1 MYHWRGG
8 LMIDETDISRERAF
22 FYEQRARK
30 VIENLQK
37 RHMDGQYASSRHEA
51 LSAILDMIPPGA
63 VVARGDSISLDQ
75 IGLLSELLKR
85 NQNALIDP
93 FVTDATGSWGKEEER
108 QRMMR
113 ESFFA
118 DVLVTSTNAITL
130 DGKLVNVDG
139 QGNRVAAMIFG
150 PGKVILVVGIN
161 KIVKDVNEAL
171 ERIHQW
177 AAPVNARRH
186 YLKHHASNFADLPCV
201 KTGNCVDC
209 RHEWRICNYTVIIEG
224 AMPRHKGRINVV
236 LVGEELG
243 I

>member
-1 MYHWRGG
+1 
-8 LMIDETDISRERAF
+8 MIDETDISQERIF
-22 FYEQRARK
+22 LHEQRARK

-37 RHMDGQYASSRHEA
+37 RHMNGQYASNRNEA
-51 LSAILDMIPPGA
+51 LSTAMDMIPPGA

-85 NQNALIDP
+85 NKNALIDP
-93 FVTDATGSWGKEEER
+93 FVTDTDGSWVKEEER

-118 DVLVTSTNAITL
+118 DILVTSTNAITL

-139 QGNRVAAMIFG
+139 HGNRVAAMIFG
-150 PGKVILVVGIN
+150 PSKVILVVGIN
-161 KIVKDVNEAL
+161 KIVKDVTEAL
-171 ERIHQW
+171 ERIHQF
-177 AAPVNARRH
+177 AAPINAKRH
-186 YLKHHASNFADLPCV
+186 YLKHNASNFADLPCV
-201 KTGNCVDC
+201 KTGSCIDC
-209 RHEWRICNYTVIIEG
+209 RHEWRICNYTAIIEG
-224 AMPRHKGRINVV
+224 AIPRHKGRINVV